1 MDVMNAFLE
10 KRKTA
15 FLQRDLDALS
25 SQYAEGAVLES
36 PAAGGTVTGR
46 PAIEKVWRGWFDAF
60 PDFALE
66 DERYVVE
73 GDEVVHLGRAVGTNV
88 GGFMGLPA
96 TGKQFHFNVA
106 FVFTVE
112 DGLIVRERRI
122 YDFTGM
128 LIEIGLLKAKP
139 L

>member
-1 MDVMNAFLE
+1 MKDFLD

-15 FLQRDLDALS
+15 FLRRDPDALS
-25 SQYAEGAVLES
+25 SQYAENAVLES

-46 PAIEKVWRGWFDAF
+46 PAIEKVWRGWFEAF

-66 DERYVVE
+66 DEHYVIE
-73 GDEVVHLGRAVGTNV
+73 GDDVAHLATAVGTNV

-112 DGLIVRERRI
+112 NGEIVRERRI

-128 LIEIGLLKAKP
+128 LIEIGVLKAKP